1 MTRTLSVLSLVR
13 RRLRLLLLPLL
24 LGALVATG
32 GHARDLR
39 LATTTST
46 DNSGLL
52 RAILPIFEHQH
63 GIKVHVVPVG
73 TGKALK
79 LAENG
84 DVDLVLVH
92 DRRAEDAFVA
102 NGYGI
107 HRRDVMYNDFVLVG
121 PANDPAHLRGGRDVL
136 QALRRIASQS
146 ARFVSRGDDSGTD
159 RMEQSYWQALG
170 IAPKNASWY
179 VAAGLGMGE
188 VLTMSG
194 EMQAYTLSD
203 RATYATYRARTGLEI
218 LVQGD
223 PRMFNPYGVIAV
235 NPQRY
240 PDIRFADAMAL
251 IEWLTSAAGRSSI
264 SAFRPNGEQLFFV
277 AASH

>member
-1 MTRTLSVLSLVR
+1 MLSLTRMHLVI
-13 RRLRLLLLPLL
+13 LLF
-24 LGALVATG
+24 LVG
-32 GHARDLR
+32 GFVAAGCQARDLR

-46 DNSGLL
+46 ENSGLL
-52 RAILPIFEHQH
+52 RAILPTFEQQH
-63 GIKVHVVPVG
+63 GIRVNVVSVG

-92 DRRAEDAFVA
+92 DRRAEDTFVA
-102 NGYGI
+102 KGYGI
-107 HRRDVMYNDFVLVG
+107 NRRDVMYNDFVLVG
-121 PANDPAHLRGGRDVL
+121 PGTDPAHLRGGHDVL
-136 QALRRIASQS
+136 HALRRIATQS

-170 IAPKNASWY
+170 ITPKNASWY

-188 VLTMSG
+188 VLNMAG

-240 PDIRFADAMAL
+240 PDIRFADAMVL

-277 AASH
+277 TPNR